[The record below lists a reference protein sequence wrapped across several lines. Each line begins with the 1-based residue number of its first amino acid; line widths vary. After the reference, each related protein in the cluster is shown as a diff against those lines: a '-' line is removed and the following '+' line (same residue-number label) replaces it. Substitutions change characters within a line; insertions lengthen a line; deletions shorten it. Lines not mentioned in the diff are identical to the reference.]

1 MRLALYARVS
11 TDRQNRDQTI
21 DSQVSALRRWAA
33 EHDHTVRPEHV
44 FTDDGYSG
52 SRLDRP
58 ALDRLRDAAR
68 EGEFDGIAVY
78 SPDRLAR
85 RYAYQVVLL
94 EEFRK
99 AGCRVEFV
107 HRPITDDP
115 HDQLLL
121 QIQGAVAEYERAVLG
136 ERFRRGKLQ
145 KARAGQWVAG
155 KAPYGYRYVAKR
167 DGVPGHLVIDDD
179 EATIVRMLYR
189 WLIDERMTV
198 RQILKRLA
206 AGPWRPRNGN
216 RLWSSAVVH
225 RVLSDPVYVGTGYVN
240 RHVFVTPR
248 KSRMT
253 GPRVG
258 ERTCRQPRPKA
269 EWIAIPVPAVIDDA
283 TRRQAA
289 DQLARNSLL
298 SFRRNTRHHYL
309 LRCLLTCRSCGL
321 AMFGI
326 TKEAKGKT
334 PHAYYQCHGKD
345 CVARGREHRCPQT
358 PAKVA
363 ELDAAVW
370 DHVRKLLDDP
380 ATLIARFEAFAA
392 ATDPSAAPPEDAQLC
407 RLDREEQRLVDAY
420 QAEAIALAELRDRR
434 QQIAS
439 RRQTLKTQREQRER
453 LRAERHTAQTV
464 WKDLAAFCE
473 RIRARLGEATL
484 AEKQQV
490 LQLLIERVIVGEDSL
505 EIRHVIP
512 LRGPQQTGTGSE
524 PTGDLG
530 SHGKMGNRDAGE
542 SRLRS
547 DGVGPAELAAFDGE
561 VVVDGVAVGG
571 EDAVRGRPEVVEG
584 DASAGGAD
592 QEGGG
597 RGGPGDPQPDSFC
610 PLFPAGFVDVR
621 VRPLRGRE
629 RRGVERGQGDGGL
642 AFELADHAQGQRDVA
657 EVGEE
662 LADRPLAEPAD
673 AGEVGDGGLESR
685 AEPAGG
691 VGPRRRGR
699 RGPTTGASQ
708 RVPAVVNHVAEFH
721 GQLDDLIDHRI
732 RVVAGERGVTA
743 VTLRRLVVAD
753 LVRGQDRPLAFG
765 MAGLAATFAA
775 RRPLRRGRLDG
786 RPVRRRRLRRVPGI
800 LIQPGFQLR
809 DLRFQLRHPRKQ
821 QPHHRSRLRRPR
833 RHHLVGHFDPHSAV
847 MAERPGMR
855 KGYWERCERLP
866 PHDIY
871 PPYMYRVAAR
881 YCFRTDSYRKHKQ
894 SGQAI
899 VTIPIPGTGRKEI
912 TLGRYG
918 SVESK
923 AEYRRLC
930 ATLDANDGQFPNSW
944 GRVNRQRSA
953 PSLHPSR

>member
-547 DGVGPAELAAFDGE
+547 DGVRPTELAPVERPLVVGCPAVGDGE
-561 VVVDGVAVGG
+561 AGLRGEQVGEGRVVATRVDA
-571 EDAVRGRPEVVEG
+571 EEHRFR
-584 DASAGGAD
+584 
-592 QEGGG
+592 
-597 RGGPGDPQPDSFC
+597 RRRHPQPAF
-610 PLFPAGFVDVR
+610 LAGFLPPRLVQPLHRRLVD
-621 VRPLRGRE
+621 LG
-629 RRGVERGQGDGGL
+629 
-642 AFELADHAQGQRDVA
+642 
-657 EVGEE
+657 
-662 LADRPLAEPAD
+662 ADRPVDRFE
-673 AGEVGDGGLESR
+673 
-685 AEPAGG
+685 
-691 VGPRRRGR
+691 RGR
-699 RGPTTGASQ
+699 RGPFEVRDRAQADRQGEDGFQRLLDVAFAQAHHAGVVQDHRRQLRAEDGRTVFGRDRVMRDREAPGAGPRMPFVLRHIDQ
-708 RVPAVVNHVAEFH
+708 LL
-721 GQLDDLIDHRI
+721 GQL
-732 RVVAGERGVTA
+732 V
-743 VTLRRLVVAD
+743 RLVD
-753 LVRGQDRPLAFG
+753 
-765 MAGLAATFAA
+765 
-775 RRPLRRGRLDG
+775 RRGRVAGLG
-786 RPVRRRRLRRVPGI
+786 RGRQGVIAVVALRRHERDRRRHPLLRQPRTPVRLMPLLPAGLLAGRRLRRRRERPLQSPHVVLQIPNPGLLPTRLLLEVPQHR
-800 LIQPGFQLR
+800 LDPGHQNPAVR
-809 DLRFQLRHPRKQ
+809 TPRLG
-821 QPHHRSRLRRPR
+821 RSRLR
-833 RHHLVGHFDPHSAV
+833 PHCPI
-847 MAERPGMR
+847 MTTTDETR
-855 KGYWERCERLP
+855 KG
-866 PHDIY
+866 
-871 PPYMYRVAAR
+871 
-881 YCFRTDSYRKHKQ
+881 
-894 SGQAI
+894 
-899 VTIPIPGTGRKEI
+899 
-912 TLGRYG
+912 
-918 SVESK
+918 
-923 AEYRRLC
+923 
-930 ATLDANDGQFPNSW
+930 
-944 GRVNRQRSA
+944 RS
-953 PSLHPSR
+953 REMNG